1 MGTVCSTKLKKQK
14 SLGIKSIVPQ
24 DALVKRKEGSNIT
37 NYGKMVKK
45 KLIDLDRTQNWL
57 TEEVNKITGLR
68 SDSKYIGKVLRG
80 VRNSRNIK
88 SAINE
93 VLGLRE

>member
-1 MGTVCSTKLKKQK
+1 MHLSR
-14 SLGIKSIVPQ
+14 
-24 DALVKRKEGSNIT
+24 DKRKEGGSIT

-45 KLIDLDRTQNWL
+45 RLIDLERTQNWL
-57 TEEVNKITGLR
+57 TEEVNKITGLH

-80 VRNSRNIK
+80 VRQSQNVK